1 MRLTGKGEQVRVTR
15 SLRQGGSALGRE
27 GERRWLQVSRR
38 TLVPGEDPFPGGE
51 RAGWP
56 GRTGVSFCSLVCSP
70 LQETFSKW
78 PFLLT
83 AVDGLGVGDA
93 VLASGWVWDRSPSCL
108 L

>member
-1 MRLTGKGEQVRVTR
+1 MAWKDWRERLFSGLLT
-15 SLRQGGSALGRE
+15 
-27 GERRWLQVSRR
+27 
-38 TLVPGEDPFPGGE
+38 
-51 RAGWP
+51 
-56 GRTGVSFCSLVCSP
+56 